1 MTGSLPGGPSVS
13 RFTLVSWQWQV
24 FFAALSIALRPCN
37 PPALV
42 FNWAATV
49 NQKWR

>member
-13 RFTLVSWQWQV
+13 PFTLVSWQWQV
-24 FFAALSIALRPCN
+24 FFAAFSIALRPCN

-42 FNWAATV
+42 FNSATV
-49 NQKWR
+49 VQRWR